1 MAKKKEVNKA
11 VRKSLAVDVETFDM
25 LQEICNVERRNKIQQ
40 LQILIKKEHS
50 RKVKRNAA

>member
-11 VRKSLAVDVETFDM
+11 VRKSLAVDVETFDI

-50 RKVKRNAA
+50 RKVKSNAA

>member
-1 MAKKKEVNKA
+1 MANKKEVNKA

-50 RKVKRNAA
+50 RKVKSNAA

>member
-11 VRKSLAVDVETFDM
+11 VRTSLAVDVETFDM

-50 RKVKRNAA
+50 RKVKSNAA

>member
-1 MAKKKEVNKA
+1 MAKKKEVNKSD
-11 VRKSLAVDVETFDM
+11 RELISVDVETFDM

-50 RKVKRNAA
+50 RKVKSNAA

>member
-1 MAKKKEVNKA
+1 MATKKEVNKA

-50 RKVKRNAA
+50 RKVKSNAA

>member
-11 VRKSLAVDVETFDM
+11 VRKSLAVDVEKFDM

-50 RKVKRNAA
+50 RKVKSNAA

>member
-1 MAKKKEVNKA
+1 MTKKKEVNKA

-50 RKVKRNAA
+50 RKVKSNAA

>member
-25 LQEICNVERRNKIQQ
+25 LQEICNVERRSKIQQ

>member
-1 MAKKKEVNKA
+1 MAKKKYVNKA

-50 RKVKRNAA
+50 RKVKSNAA

>member
-11 VRKSLAVDVETFDM
+11 VRKSLAVDGETFDM

-50 RKVKRNAA
+50 RKVKSNAA

>member
-11 VRKSLAVDVETFDM
+11 VRKSIAVDVETFDM
-25 LQEICNVERRNKIQQ
+25 LQEICNIERRNKIQQ

-50 RKVKRNAA
+50 RKVKSNAA

>member
-50 RKVKRNAA
+50 RKVKSNAA

>member
-25 LQEICNVERRNKIQQ
+25 LQEICNIERLNKIQQ

-50 RKVKRNAA
+50 RKVKSDAA

>member
-50 RKVKRNAA
+50 RKVKSIAE

>member
-11 VRKSLAVDVETFDM
+11 VRKSLAVDVEPFDM

-50 RKVKRNAA
+50 RKVKSNAA

>member
-11 VRKSLAVDVETFDM
+11 VRKSLAVDVEAFDM

-50 RKVKRNAA
+50 RKVKSNAA

>member
-40 LQILIKKEHS
+40 LQILIMKEHS
-50 RKVKRNAA
+50 RKVKSDAA